1 MRQNRILAVLSAAL
15 LLCGMLI
22 GCGAQQPAQSA
33 SAQNTPVQ
41 ANGAAAAAPEEGAKS
56 YQLVGKYEEDSEN
69 AARLNAA
76 FLMNLHPDGT
86 VTVDRYRFSEYDAS
100 DAATNPTYEASYLSG
115 TWKAVEKDG
124 IPSLQIKLA
133 YVNADGTTAN
143 DQTIYATE
151 SAGEYSVEMT
161 FPIVP
166 GMSYTRVAEMRG
178 GEEKIYTDAD
188 EFLQAFRKENPN
200 GESAAP
206 AAEAPVVETDASAAV
221 VLVLSG
227 EVDPKRAGVGMGEA
241 TVTLYEGGAY
251 EGFFSTKFGGAV
263 FSAGSWVSEGDGY
276 LLTESTGSEIPV
288 SRNADGV
295 LAMRGVWSVGSL
307 TNMDFVLTESDGSE
321 REDDV
326 VAVVEAPEL
335 PLVYTEPIAVTGGS
349 IRGALNADGTVAS
362 YKGIPYA
369 AAPIGELRW
378 KEAAPVVPWDGVKD
392 CDGFT
397 ANPINFVTVN
407 RTGFDAEFGIDS
419 KLPMTEDSL
428 FVNVWTQTNSEKA
441 KPVIFFIPGGG
452 FTTGGASCPLYDGES
467 LAKKGVVFVTVNYR
481 LGSLGFMAHPELTAA
496 SVYNGS
502 GNYAVSD
509 VIAAL
514 RWVQDNIALFGGD
527 PGNVTVMGQ
536 SAGSRMTHALVAS
549 PKASGLFRKAFTA
562 SADIMNRNVY
572 TQEESEAQTAEAF
585 GNASLAELR
594 SMDGEALVTQ
604 YGANVRLTLDGEYLP
619 EMPSAAYADGSA
631 NRVTFVMGLVNGDVT
646 EPTVNSAAEY
656 EAAVRETFGDAAD
669 ALLAIYPATDDTAAE
684 TARRVWEDA
693 ALMRLQYQARAYA
706 IGSDTGSYVYY
717 MTHPYPEKNT
727 PVLAQHTQD
736 LPYWFDHLAPVRDP
750 YLTDFDRELAAK
762 MSDMLVAFAKS
773 GTPSADW
780 TASSGTGEYLLIGDT
795 VETAAVPKAAQAV
808 WNEYYRS
815 VFGF

>member
-1 MRQNRILAVLSAAL
+1 MKQNRIIAIVLATL
-15 LLCGMLI
+15 LLCGTLI
-22 GCGAQQPAQSA
+22 GCDTQQTVQSTPAQA
-33 SAQNTPVQ
+33 VDQPGT
-41 ANGAAAAAPEEGAKS
+41 APAEEAKS

-100 DAATNPTYEASYLSG
+100 DAATNRTYEASYLSG

-133 YVNADGTTAN
+133 FVNADGTTAN

-178 GEEKIYTDAD
+178 TEEQVYTDPNG
-188 EFLQAFRKENPN
+188 FIQAFKKESPN
-200 GESAAP
+200 GEAPASEEP
-206 AAEAPVVETDASAAV
+206 AAEAAEISGSPVAAF
-221 VLVLSG
+221 SG
-227 EVDPKRAGVGMGEA
+227 EVDPKRAGVGTCTGIF
-241 TVTLYEGGAY
+241 TLYDSGTFEGI
-251 EGFFSTKFGGAV
+251 FSTKFGDAV
-263 FSAGSWVSEGDGY
+263 VASGTWTQQGDDY
-276 LLTESTGSEIPV
+276 VLTETNGNEIV
-288 SRNADGV
+288 TYRNADGIRE
-295 LAMRGVWSVGSL
+295 MSGVWNAGSL
-307 TNMDFVLTESDGSE
+307 TNLNFVLQETNGSE
-321 REDDV
+321 QEDDI
-326 VAVVEAPEL
+326 VAVVDSPEI

-349 IRGALNADGTVAS
+349 IRGTLNADGTVAS

-369 AAPIGELRW
+369 AAPVGELRW
-378 KEAAPVVPWDGVKD
+378 KEAAPIVPWDGVRD
-392 CDGFT
+392 CDSFA
-397 ANPINFVTVN
+397 ANPINFVTVT

-428 FVNVWTQTNSEKA
+428 FVNVWTMTDTNEP

-467 LAKKGVVFVTVNYR
+467 LAKKDVVFVTVNYR

-496 SVYNGS
+496 SGYNGS

-527 PGNVTVMGQ
+527 PNNVTVMGQ
-536 SAGSRMTHALVAS
+536 SAGSRMTHVLVAS
-549 PKASGLFRKAFTA
+549 PKASGLFQKAFTA

-572 TQEESEAQTAEAF
+572 TQEESEAKTAEAF
-585 GNASLAELR
+585 GNVSLVELR
-594 SMDGEALVTQ
+594 AMDGEALVTQ

-631 NRVTFVMGLVNGDVT
+631 NRVAFVMGLVNGDVV

-669 ALLAIYPATDDTAAE
+669 AVLALYPATDDTAAE

-693 ALMRLQYQARAYA
+693 ALMRLQYQAKAYA
-706 IGSDTGSYVYY
+706 TGANTSSYVYF
-717 MTHPYPEKNT
+717 MTHPYPEKKT
-727 PVLAQHTQD
+727 PALAQHTQD
-736 LPYWFDHLAPVRDP
+736 LPYWFGNLAPVRDP
-750 YLTDFDRELAAK
+750 YLTDTDRALAET
-762 MSDMLVAFAKS
+762 MSDMLVTFAKS
-773 GTPSADW
+773 DMPFADW
-780 TASSGTGEYLLIGDT
+780 MASSGAGEYLFIGDT
-795 VETAAVPKAAQAV
+795 VEMATVPEEIQTV
-808 WNEYYRS
+808 WNDYYRS